1 MKKSDYN
8 LRVIEN
14 FIDYYTSDDA
24 ERIRMKEVAADYISE
39 DHVDGLEM
47 EENENVLFT
56 KDDMRETFVAGSTF
70 GETDITIELGLYDES
85 DGCPDAEPDFGE
97 WMENKYGIV
106 IE

>member
-8 LRVIEN
+8 LSVIEN
-14 FIDYYTSDDA
+14 FINYYTSDDA
-24 ERIRMKEVAADYISE
+24 ERVRMKEVAADYITE
-39 DHVDGLEM
+39 DWVDGEDV

-56 KDDMRETFVAGSTF
+56 KNDMRDTFIAGSNF
-70 GETDITIELGLYDES
+70 GQTDQSIELGLYE
-85 DGCPDAEPDFGE
+85 DGECPDPEPDFGE

>member
-8 LRVIEN
+8 LSVIQN
-14 FIDYYTSDDA
+14 FIDFACHEEADR
-24 ERIRMKEVAADYISE
+24 ERMKQLAVDYITE
-39 DHVDGLEM
+39 DHVDGEDV

-56 KDDMRETFVAGSTF
+56 KNDMRDTFIAGSNF
-70 GETDITIELGLYDES
+70 GQTDQSIELGLYE
-85 DGCPDAEPDFGE
+85 DGECPDPEPDFGE